1 MATVYFPV
9 LNNYSTDNIDE
20 TPGSSECSTS
30 ATYIDN
36 HKLDTFTLD
45 SSIPLGL
52 LNPGEN
58 VCFFNCVVQT
68 LYAIPAFRAFIQE
81 LVPIN
86 EAARA
91 IKEIFEVNVNESV
104 RSSKYV
110 RRLAL
115 TGYQFRHQYD
125 AHECLLHILNKVYPT
140 ITDNCIFTIPCL
152 ESIQCIESVDGT
164 IIGCMHEPNPNLVN
178 NLNLTLELDT
188 SCIQN
193 ISSMISQSQRSR
205 APEGYI
211 CDNCGEQ
218 NTCVKED
225 VISGAADVLII
236 NLK

>member
-1 MATVYFPV
+1 MVTNDHKEAAEIALSTTRKWLESNHASVDYVIFCTYENYDFDLYDDLMATVYFPV

-20 TPGSSECSTS
+20 TPGSECSTS
-30 ATYIDN
+30 ATNIDIN

-52 LNPGEN
+52 LNRGEN

-91 IKEIFEVNVNESV
+91 IKQMFEEILNSNESV

-140 ITDNCIFTIPCL
+140 ITDNCLFTI
-152 ESIQCIESVDGT
+152 
-164 IIGCMHEPNPNLVN
+164 
-178 NLNLTLELDT
+178 
-188 SCIQN
+188 SC
-193 ISSMISQSQRSR
+193 
-205 APEGYI
+205 PVYWI
-211 CDNCGEQ
+211 CRWNY
-218 NTCVKED
+218 
-225 VISGAADVLII
+225 
-236 NLK
+236 